1 MVPNR
6 LDNYQSPHADAH
18 AGSFNVVEALTNH
31 YSVKVWRRS
40 HFLPFWDKDNKPRVH
55 GSGKIIRFDIGQILV
70 FHSNLIHCGGMSC
83 KRVNNFSKV
92 RMGLTTM
99 EADIEQIKWF
109 GSGKPVQEFTITDM
123 SLHYTV
129 DALSGQ
135 MSEGDF
141 ATGAIEIFLPYW
153 ENNADDIDS
162 EIISTGCKEYEDMNM
177 PGNADTRKPC
187 GSTIRDVDKVLGL
200 YLKGDCSTRRSDRIS
215 RRGK

>member
-1 MVPNR
+1 
-6 LDNYQSPHADAH
+6 
-18 AGSFNVVEALTNH
+18 
-31 YSVKVWRRS
+31 
-40 HFLPFWDKDNKPRVH
+40 
-55 GSGKIIRFDIGQILV
+55 
-70 FHSNLIHCGGMSC
+70 
-83 KRVNNFSKV
+83 
-92 RMGLTTM
+92 
-99 EADIEQIKWF
+99 
-109 GSGKPVQEFTITDM
+109 M

-153 ENNADDIDS
+153 ENNADDIYS
-162 EIISTGCKEYEDMNM
+162 EIISTGWKEYEDMKM